1 MIPAF
6 SWRALLAVASASMVA
21 GSSAQAEQMAI
32 KFSKGGIDTLAIRF
46 SDHQA
51 EESWYLTRCQGQ
63 VAPDYNVIL
72 KDYGEALTVNAV
84 NSALEADKTVC
95 VIGRIP
101 DIVRRHMR

>member
-1 MIPAF
+1 
-6 SWRALLAVASASMVA
+6 
-21 GSSAQAEQMAI
+21 MAI

>member
-1 MIPAF
+1 
-6 SWRALLAVASASMVA
+6 
-21 GSSAQAEQMAI
+21 MAI
-32 KFSKGGIDTLAIRF
+32 KFSKGGGDTLAIRF

-63 VAPDYNVIL
+63 VAPDYYVIL

-84 NSALEADKTVC
+84 NSALQADKTGC
-95 VIGRIP
+95 VTGRIP